1 MNYIFNTITVF
12 LVFCLLCFART
23 VILWLEAKAKETDTN
38 WDDTAERFTAE
49 SIEIPFPEMEDW
61 LKKIIP
67 GFY

>member
-1 MNYIFNTITVF
+1 MNYIFIAVTVF
-12 LVFCLLCFART
+12 FGVLLTLFVRT

-49 SIEIPFPEMEDW
+49 GIEIPFPEMEDW

>member
-1 MNYIFNTITVF
+1 MNYIFIAVTVF
-12 LVFCLLCFART
+12 FGVLLTLFART

-49 SIEIPFPEMEDW
+49 GIEIPFPEMEDW